1 MIQEETM
8 TTNDHM
14 EPESKR
20 EELLFEY
27 EELRKEIL
35 SNFTLGVQI
44 LGGTVTFVAVIMT
57 LGFSEAI
64 KSYLAKAAL
73 FFVAEAIAF
82 IGLNQIMN
90 LAHGTYQIASYL
102 RVFTES
108 QLRYVKWETR
118 LNRFRGSLKQIP
130 YEEHTGS
137 VRYTYAF
144 IIIVNFILGSIFA
157 LLDAIPEFQFRG
169 FRDIH
174 RFAWEG
180 FRSSPLTGVFIFLI
194 MSITIYLLT
203 VAWKQYRIFVIEHDN
218 TYTCRWNEIKSSED
232 QS

>member
-1 MIQEETM
+1 MKKSTA
-8 TTNDHM
+8 TTNNHT
-14 EPESKR
+14 EIESKR

-35 SNFTLGVQI
+35 SNFTLGIQI

-82 IGLNQIMN
+82 IGLNQIMS
-90 LAHGTYQIASYL
+90 LAHSTYQIASYL
-102 RVFTES
+102 RVFTEA

-118 LNRFRGSLKQIP
+118 LNKFRGSLKHIP

-157 LLDAIPEFQFRG
+157 LLDAVPDFQFRG
-169 FRDIH
+169 FRDVP

-180 FRSSPLTGVFIFLI
+180 FRSSPLTGGFILLI
-194 MSITIYLLT
+194 MSITGYLLT
-203 VAWKQYRIFVIEHDN
+203 VAWKQYRIFVIEHDS
-218 TYTCRWNEIKSSED
+218 TYTCRWDEIKRGEE